1 MGRRLADKLVQ
12 VWRRDGAEAWVLIH
26 IEVQGQEEA
35 AFPQRMFVYHYRL
48 FDRYNRPV
56 VSLAVLGDDRATWR
70 PNQFT
75 LGLWGCETRFT
86 FPVVKLLD
94 YRSRR
99 AELEA
104 SRNPFAT
111 VVLAHLTRRLYDLG
125 YTRTDIINLFY
136 FIDWLLRLPDKLEQ
150 QFWQEMEQWEE
161 VRRMRY
167 VTSVERIG
175 IQKGLEQGLE
185 QGLQQ
190 GRTEGQTAG
199 LRQGLLAGI
208 ELGLELKFGTDGL
221 RLLPEIQQIPDLAVI
236 EAVHAAI
243 KDAQTLDE
251 LRQVYTGAGDTPPAS

>member
-1 MGRRLADKLVQ
+1 
-12 VWRRDGAEAWVLIH
+12 
-26 IEVQGQEEA
+26 
-35 AFPQRMFVYHYRL
+35 MFVYHYRL
-48 FDRYNRPV
+48 FDRYNPPV

-70 PNQFT
+70 PDQFT

-104 SRNPFAT
+104 GRNPFAT
-111 VVLAHLTRRLYDLG
+111 VVLAHLTAQETRQDAAARARAKLHLTRRLYDLG
-125 YTRTDIINLFY
+125 YTRTDIINLFH
-136 FIDWLLRLPDKLEQ
+136 FIDWLLRLPDELEQ

-190 GRTEGQTAG
+190 GLEQG
-199 LRQGLLAGI
+199 LQQGRREELLAGI
-208 ELGLELKFGTDGL
+208 ALALELKFGDEGL
-221 RLLPEIQQIPDLAVI
+221 ALLPEIQSITEVARLQAVRDRI
-236 EAVHAAI
+236 KAAG
-243 KDAQTLDE
+243 TPDE
-251 LRQVYTGAGDTPPAS
+251 LRQVYAGAGDAPPAS